1 MRESFEKTL
10 YLSDLDGTLL
20 RSDQTLSA
28 YTCSVIDRLAG
39 AGVHFSFATARSIDT
54 AARVTKG
61 LEMDLPVIVHNGAFI
76 VDSVTRRPLWSAKF
90 TPEEEET
97 VYAAFLRRGLFPLT
111 YAVIDGKNRFSY
123 LREKCGKAQWEFVL
137 SRMGYEDDRR
147 AREISSPEE
156 ALDGDVYY
164 FACIGDAEEQ
174 LSPVYEALKSRFR
187 CIFSRD
193 IYTDAP
199 WLEILP
205 QGVSK
210 ATAAE
215 KLMTLLGCD
224 RLICFGDEVNDLP
237 MFEIA
242 DERYAVGNAAPE
254 LKKLATGVIGCNDED
269 AVARWLEAH
278 FQSLFAKQA

>member
-1 MRESFEKTL
+1 MEETL

-28 YTCSVIDRLAG
+28 RTCATVDRIVR
-39 AGVHFSFATARSIDT
+39 AGVHFSYATARSIDT
-54 AARVTKG
+54 AARVTRG
-61 LEMDLPVIVHNGAFI
+61 IGVDIPVIVHNGAFI

-90 TPEEEET
+90 TPEEEEA
-97 VYAAFLRRGLFPLT
+97 VYSAFLERGLFPLT

-123 LREKCGKAQWEFVL
+123 IREKCGKAQWEFVL
-137 SRMGYEDDRR
+137 TRMGYEDDRR
-147 AREISSPEE
+147 AREIFSPDG

-164 FACIGDAEEQ
+164 FACIGDSERQ
-174 LSPVYEALKSRFR
+174 LSPVYERLKDRFR

-215 KLMTLLGCD
+215 KLRDLLGCK
-224 RLICFGDEVNDLP
+224 RIVCFGDAVNDLP
-237 MFEIA
+237 MFEAA
-242 DERYAVGNAAPE
+242 DEKYAVANAAPE
-254 LKKLATGVIGCNDED
+254 LKKLATAVIGANDD
-269 AVARWLEAH
+269 DTVAAWLENRFAC
-278 FQSLFAKQA
+278 LFEQK

>member
-1 MRESFEKTL
+1 MEETL

-28 YTCSVIDRLAG
+28 RTCATVDRLVR
-39 AGVHFSFATARSIDT
+39 AGVHFSYATARSIDT
-54 AARVTKG
+54 AARVTRG
-61 LEMDLPVIVHNGAFI
+61 IGVDIPVIVHNGAFI

-90 TPEEEET
+90 TPEEEEA
-97 VYAAFLRRGLFPLT
+97 VYSAFLERGLFPLT

-123 LREKCGKAQWEFVL
+123 IREKCGKAQWEFVL
-137 SRMGYEDDRR
+137 TRMGYEDDRR
-147 AREISSPEE
+147 AREIFSPDG

-164 FACIGDAEEQ
+164 FACIGDSERQ
-174 LSPVYEALKSRFR
+174 LFPVYERLKDRFR

-215 KLMTLLGCD
+215 KLRDLLGCK
-224 RLICFGDEVNDLP
+224 RIVCFGDAVNDLP
-237 MFEIA
+237 MFEAA
-242 DERYAVGNAAPE
+242 DEKYAVANAAPE
-254 LKKLATGVIGCNDED
+254 LKKLATAVIGANDDD
-269 AVARWLEAH
+269 AVAAWLENRFAR
-278 FQSLFAKQA
+278 LFEQK

>member
-1 MRESFEKTL
+1 MEETL

-28 YTCSVIDRLAG
+28 RTCATVDRIVR
-39 AGVHFSFATARSIDT
+39 AGVHFSYATARSIDT
-54 AARVTKG
+54 AARVTRG
-61 LEMDLPVIVHNGAFI
+61 IGVDIPVIVHNGAFI

-90 TPEEEET
+90 TPEEEEA
-97 VYAAFLRRGLFPLT
+97 VYSAFLERGLFPLT

-123 LREKCGKAQWEFVL
+123 ISEKCGKAQWEFVL
-137 SRMGYEDDRR
+137 TRMGYEDDRR
-147 AREISSPEE
+147 AREIFSPDG

-164 FACIGDAEEQ
+164 FACIGDSERQ
-174 LSPVYEALKSRFR
+174 LSPVYERLKDRFR

-215 KLMTLLGCD
+215 KLRDLLGCK
-224 RLICFGDEVNDLP
+224 RIVCFGDAVNDLP
-237 MFEIA
+237 MFEAA
-242 DERYAVGNAAPE
+242 DEKYAVANAAPE
-254 LKKLATGVIGCNDED
+254 LKKLATAVIGANDDD
-269 AVARWLEAH
+269 AVAAWLENRFAR
-278 FQSLFAKQA
+278 LFEQK

>member
-1 MRESFEKTL
+1 MEETL

-28 YTCSVIDRLAG
+28 RTCATVDRIVR
-39 AGVHFSFATARSIDT
+39 AGVHFSYATARSIDT
-54 AARVTKG
+54 AARVTRG
-61 LEMDLPVIVHNGAFI
+61 IGVDIPVIVHNGAFI

-90 TPEEEET
+90 TPEEEEA
-97 VYAAFLRRGLFPLT
+97 VYSAFLERGLFPLT

-123 LREKCGKAQWEFVL
+123 IREKCGKAQWEFVL
-137 SRMGYEDDRR
+137 TRMGYEDDRR
-147 AREISSPEE
+147 AREIFSPDG

-164 FACIGDAEEQ
+164 FACIGDSERQ
-174 LSPVYEALKSRFR
+174 LSPVYERLKDRFR

-215 KLMTLLGCD
+215 KLMDLLGCK
-224 RLICFGDEVNDLP
+224 RIVCFGDAVNDLP
-237 MFEIA
+237 MFEAA
-242 DERYAVGNAAPE
+242 DEKYAVANAAPE
-254 LKKLATGVIGCNDED
+254 LKKLATAVIGANDDD
-269 AVARWLEAH
+269 AVAAWLENRFAR
-278 FQSLFAKQA
+278 LFEQK

>member
-1 MRESFEKTL
+1 MEETL

-28 YTCSVIDRLAG
+28 RTCATVDRLVR
-39 AGVHFSFATARSIDT
+39 AGVHFSYATARSIDT
-54 AARVTKG
+54 AARVTRG
-61 LEMDLPVIVHNGAFI
+61 IGVDIPVIVHNGAFI

-97 VYAAFLRRGLFPLT
+97 VYTAFLENGLFPLT

-123 LREKCGKAQWEFVL
+123 IREKCGKAQWEFVL
-137 SRMGYEDDRR
+137 TRMGYEDDRR
-147 AREISSPEE
+147 AREIFSSSE

-164 FACIGDAEEQ
+164 FACIGDSERQ
-174 LSPVYEALKSRFR
+174 LSPVYERLKDCFR

-210 ATAAE
+210 ASAAE
-215 KLMTLLGCD
+215 KLKELLGCK
-224 RLICFGDEVNDLP
+224 RIVCFGDAVNDLP
-237 MFEIA
+237 MFEAA
-242 DERYAVGNAAPE
+242 DEKYAVANAAPE
-254 LKKLATGVIGCNDED
+254 LKKLATAVIGANDDD
-269 AVARWLEAH
+269 AVAAWLENRFAR
-278 FQSLFAKQA
+278 LFEQT

>member
-39 AGVHFSFATARSIDT
+39 VGVHFSFATARSIDT

-111 YAVIDGKNRFSY
+111 YAVIDGKNRFPISGKSA
-123 LREKCGKAQWEFVL
+123 EKRSGNLCCRAWGTRTTAARGKFHPPRKRWTAT
-137 SRMGYEDDRR
+137 
-147 AREISSPEE
+147 
-156 ALDGDVYY
+156 
-164 FACIGDAEEQ
+164 C
-174 LSPVYEALKSRFR
+174 
-187 CIFSRD
+187 
-193 IYTDAP
+193 T
-199 WLEILP
+199 ILP
-205 QGVSK
+205 AS
-210 ATAAE
+210 ATP
-215 KLMTLLGCD
+215 KNNFPPSMK
-224 RLICFGDEVNDLP
+224 R
-237 MFEIA
+237 
-242 DERYAVGNAAPE
+242 
-254 LKKLATGVIGCNDED
+254 
-269 AVARWLEAH
+269 
-278 FQSLFAKQA
+278 

>member
-1 MRESFEKTL
+1 MEETL

-20 RSDQTLSA
+20 RSDQTLSVR
-28 YTCSVIDRLAG
+28 TCATVDRIVR
-39 AGVHFSFATARSIDT
+39 AGVHFSYATARSIDT
-54 AARVTKG
+54 AARVTRG
-61 LEMDLPVIVHNGAFI
+61 IGVDIPVIVHNGAFI

-90 TPEEEET
+90 TPEEEEA
-97 VYAAFLRRGLFPLT
+97 VYSAFLERGLFPLT

-123 LREKCGKAQWEFVL
+123 IREKCGKAQWEFVL
-137 SRMGYEDDRR
+137 TRMGYEDDRR
-147 AREISSPEE
+147 AREIFSPDG

-164 FACIGDAEEQ
+164 FACIGDSERQ
-174 LSPVYEALKSRFR
+174 LSPVYERLKDRFR

-215 KLMTLLGCD
+215 KLKDLFGCK
-224 RLICFGDEVNDLP
+224 RIVCFGDAVNDLP
-237 MFEIA
+237 MFEAA
-242 DERYAVGNAAPE
+242 DEKYAVANAAPE
-254 LKKLATGVIGCNDED
+254 LKKLATAVIGANDDD
-269 AVARWLEAH
+269 AVAAWLENRFAR
-278 FQSLFAKQA
+278 LFEQK

>member
-1 MRESFEKTL
+1 MEEIL

-28 YTCSVIDRLAG
+28 RTCATVDRIVR
-39 AGVHFSFATARSIDT
+39 AGVHFSYATARSIDT
-54 AARVTKG
+54 AARVTRG
-61 LEMDLPVIVHNGAFI
+61 IGVDIPVIVHNGAFI

-90 TPEEEET
+90 TPEEEEA
-97 VYAAFLRRGLFPLT
+97 VYSAFLERGLFPLT

-123 LREKCGKAQWEFVL
+123 IREKCGKAQWEFVL
-137 SRMGYEDDRR
+137 TRMGYEDDRR
-147 AREISSPEE
+147 AREIFSPDG

-164 FACIGDAEEQ
+164 FACIGDSERQ
-174 LSPVYEALKSRFR
+174 LSPVYERLKDRFR

-215 KLMTLLGCD
+215 KLRDLH
-224 RLICFGDEVNDLP
+224 RLFRRCG
-237 MFEIA
+237 
-242 DERYAVGNAAPE
+242 ERSSDV
-254 LKKLATGVIGCNDED
+254 
-269 AVARWLEAH
+269 
-278 FQSLFAKQA
+278 

>member
-1 MRESFEKTL
+1 MEETL

-28 YTCSVIDRLAG
+28 RTCATVDRLVR
-39 AGVHFSFATARSIDT
+39 AGVHFSYATARSIDT
-54 AARVTKG
+54 AARVTRG
-61 LEMDLPVIVHNGAFI
+61 IGVDIPVIVHNGAFI

-90 TPEEEET
+90 TPEEEEAI
-97 VYAAFLRRGLFPLT
+97 YSAFLERGLFPLT

-123 LREKCGKAQWEFVL
+123 IREKCGKAQWEFVL
-137 SRMGYEDDRR
+137 TRMGYEDDRR
-147 AREISSPEE
+147 AREIFSPDG
-156 ALDGDVYY
+156 ALDGDAYY
-164 FACIGDAEEQ
+164 FACIGDSERQ
-174 LSPVYEALKSRFR
+174 LSPVYERMKDRFR

-215 KLMTLLGCD
+215 KLRDLLGCK
-224 RLICFGDEVNDLP
+224 RIVCFGDAVNDLP
-237 MFEIA
+237 MFEAA
-242 DERYAVGNAAPE
+242 DEEYAVANAAPE
-254 LKKLATGVIGCNDED
+254 LKKLATAVIGANDDD
-269 AVARWLEAH
+269 AVAAWLENRFAR
-278 FQSLFAKQA
+278 LFEQK

>member
-1 MRESFEKTL
+1 MEETL

-28 YTCSVIDRLAG
+28 RTCATVDRIVR
-39 AGVHFSFATARSIDT
+39 AGVHFSYATARSIDT
-54 AARVTKG
+54 AARVTRG
-61 LEMDLPVIVHNGAFI
+61 IGVDIPVIVHNGAFI

-90 TPEEEET
+90 TPEEEEA
-97 VYAAFLRRGLFPLT
+97 VYSAFLERGLFPLT
-111 YAVIDGKNRFSY
+111 YAVIDRKNRFSY
-123 LREKCGKAQWEFVL
+123 IREKCGKAQWEFVL
-137 SRMGYEDDRR
+137 TRMGYEDDRR
-147 AREISSPEE
+147 AREIFSPDG

-164 FACIGDAEEQ
+164 FACIGDSERQ
-174 LSPVYEALKSRFR
+174 LSPVYERLKDRFR

-215 KLMTLLGCD
+215 KLRDLLGCK
-224 RLICFGDEVNDLP
+224 RIVCFGDAVNDLP
-237 MFEIA
+237 MFEAA
-242 DERYAVGNAAPE
+242 DEKYAVANAAPE
-254 LKKLATGVIGCNDED
+254 LKKLATAVIGANDDD
-269 AVARWLEAH
+269 AVAAWLENRFAR
-278 FQSLFAKQA
+278 LFEQK

>member
-1 MRESFEKTL
+1 MEETL

-28 YTCSVIDRLAG
+28 RTCATVDRIVR
-39 AGVHFSFATARSIDT
+39 AGVHFSYATARSIDT
-54 AARVTKG
+54 AARVTRG
-61 LEMDLPVIVHNGAFI
+61 IGVDIPVIVHNGAFI

-90 TPEEEET
+90 TPEEEEA
-97 VYAAFLRRGLFPLT
+97 VYSAFLERGLFPLT

-123 LREKCGKAQWEFVL
+123 IREKCGKAQWEFVL
-137 SRMGYEDDRR
+137 TRMGYEDDRR
-147 AREISSPEE
+147 AREIFSPDG

-164 FACIGDAEEQ
+164 FACIGDSERQ
-174 LSPVYEALKSRFR
+174 LSPVYERLKDRFR

-215 KLMTLLGCD
+215 KLMDLLGGK
-224 RLICFGDEVNDLP
+224 RIVCFGDAVNDLP
-237 MFEIA
+237 MFEAA
-242 DERYAVGNAAPE
+242 DEKYAVANAAPE
-254 LKKLATGVIGCNDED
+254 LKKLATAVIGANDDD
-269 AVARWLEAH
+269 AVAAWLENRFAR
-278 FQSLFAKQA
+278 LFEQK

>member
-1 MRESFEKTL
+1 MEETL

-20 RSDQTLSA
+20 RSDQTLSVR
-28 YTCSVIDRLAG
+28 TCATVDRIVR
-39 AGVHFSFATARSIDT
+39 AGVHFSYATARSIDT
-54 AARVTKG
+54 AARVTRG
-61 LEMDLPVIVHNGAFI
+61 IGVDIPVIVHNGAFI

-90 TPEEEET
+90 TPEEEEA
-97 VYAAFLRRGLFPLT
+97 VYSAFLERGLFPLT

-123 LREKCGKAQWEFVL
+123 IREKCGKAQWEFVL
-137 SRMGYEDDRR
+137 TRMGYEDDRR
-147 AREISSPEE
+147 AREIFSPDG

-164 FACIGDAEEQ
+164 FACIGDSERQ
-174 LSPVYEALKSRFR
+174 LSPVYERLKDRFR

-215 KLMTLLGCD
+215 KLKDLLGCK
-224 RLICFGDEVNDLP
+224 RIVCFGDAVNDLP
-237 MFEIA
+237 MFEAA
-242 DERYAVGNAAPE
+242 DEKYAVANAAPE
-254 LKKLATGVIGCNDED
+254 LKKLATAVIGANDDD
-269 AVARWLEAH
+269 AVAAWLENRFAR
-278 FQSLFAKQA
+278 LFEQK

>member
-1 MRESFEKTL
+1 MEETL

-28 YTCSVIDRLAG
+28 RTCATVDRLVR
-39 AGVHFSFATARSIDT
+39 AGVHFSYATARSIDT
-54 AARVTKG
+54 AARVTRG
-61 LEMDLPVIVHNGAFI
+61 IGVDIPVIVHNGAFI

-90 TPEEEET
+90 TPEEEEAI
-97 VYAAFLRRGLFPLT
+97 YSAFLERGLFPLT

-123 LREKCGKAQWEFVL
+123 IREKCGKAQWEFVL
-137 SRMGYEDDRR
+137 TRMGYEDDRR
-147 AREISSPEE
+147 AREIFSPDG

-164 FACIGDAEEQ
+164 FACIGDSERQ
-174 LSPVYEALKSRFR
+174 LSPVYERLKDRFR

-215 KLMTLLGCD
+215 KLRDLLGCK
-224 RLICFGDEVNDLP
+224 RIVCFGDAVNDLP
-237 MFEIA
+237 MFEAA
-242 DERYAVGNAAPE
+242 DEEYAVANAAPE
-254 LKKLATGVIGCNDED
+254 LKKLATAVIGANDDD
-269 AVARWLEAH
+269 AVAAWLENRFAR
-278 FQSLFAKQA
+278 LFEQK

>member
-1 MRESFEKTL
+1 MNDTL

-20 RSDQTLSA
+20 RSDQTLSP
-28 YTCSVIDRLAG
+28 YTCMVLGRLVE
-39 AGVHFSFATARSIDT
+39 AGVHVSYATARSIDT

-61 LEMDLPVIVHNGAFI
+61 IGVDIPVIVHNGAFI

-97 VYAAFLRRGLFPLT
+97 VYSAFLRRGLFPLT

-123 LREKCGKAQWEFVL
+123 IREKCTKAQWEFVC
-137 SRMGYEDDRR
+137 SRKGYEDDRR
-147 AREISSPEE
+147 AREIFSPNE

-164 FACIGDAEEQ
+164 FACIADSERQ
-174 LSPVYEALKSRFR
+174 LAPVYDALKDRFR

-210 ATAAE
+210 ASAALRLKE
-215 KLMTLLGCD
+215 LLGC
-224 RLICFGDEVNDLP
+224 RRIVCFGDAVNDLS

-242 DERYAVGNAAPE
+242 DEKYAVAGAAPE
-254 LKKLATGVIGCNDED
+254 LKALATDVIGDNDDD
-269 AVARWLEAH
+269 AVAKWLEQH
-278 FQSLFAKQA
+278 IVI

>member
-1 MRESFEKTL
+1 MEETL

-28 YTCSVIDRLAG
+28 RTCATVDRIVR
-39 AGVHFSFATARSIDT
+39 AGVHFSYATARSIDT
-54 AARVTKG
+54 AARVTRG
-61 LEMDLPVIVHNGAFI
+61 IGVDIPVIVHNGAFI

-90 TPEEEET
+90 TPEEEEA
-97 VYAAFLRRGLFPLT
+97 VYSAFLERGLFPLT

-123 LREKCGKAQWEFVL
+123 IREKCGKAQWEFVL
-137 SRMGYEDDRR
+137 TRMGYEDDRR
-147 AREISSPEE
+147 AREIFSLDG

-164 FACIGDAEEQ
+164 FACIGDSERQ
-174 LSPVYEALKSRFR
+174 LSPVYERLKDRFR

-215 KLMTLLGCD
+215 KLRDLLGCK
-224 RLICFGDEVNDLP
+224 RIVCFGDAVNDLP
-237 MFEIA
+237 MFEAA
-242 DERYAVGNAAPE
+242 DEKYAVANAAPE
-254 LKKLATGVIGCNDED
+254 LKKLATAVIGANDDD
-269 AVARWLEAH
+269 AVAAWLENRFAR
-278 FQSLFAKQA
+278 LFEQK